1 MYSCRMIYTCKY
13 CGKSNTEVP
22 FYKSM
27 TNRCKD
33 CHKQKSRENRANKAD
48 YYREYDAKRF
58 QNDPKVRARHRRY
71 QQTEAGKASMTMA
84 RQKWQQDNPD
94 KRAAHIILGNA
105 VRDGR
110 KEKPDTCQVC
120 GFKHRKIHGHHE
132 DYTKP
137 LDVVWC
143 CPQCHHD
150 IHI

>member
-1 MYSCRMIYTCKY
+1 MTYTCNI
-13 CGKSNTEVP
+13 CGTNSDEVA
-22 FYKSM
+22 FYKGVTS
-27 TNRCKD
+27 RCKD
-33 CHKQKSRENRANKAD
+33 CHKQKVRENRAEKAD
-48 YYREYDAKRF
+48 YYRDYDAKRF

-71 QQTEAGKASMTMA
+71 QQTEAGKASMTAA

-94 KRAAHIILGNA
+94 KRAAHVILGNA
-105 VRDGR
+105 VQSGR

-120 GFKHRKIHGHHE
+120 GSKHRKIHGHHE

-150 IHI
+150 IHVSK